1 MKNRKLQDLRIVFMG
16 TPLFAVASLQALIDA
31 GAQIV
36 GVVTSPDKP
45 AGRGMH
51 IHKSAVKEY
60 AEAQNLNLL
69 QPEKLKST
77 EFLSI
82 LKNLRAD
89 LQVVVAF
96 RMLPEVVWNMPP
108 MGTINVHASLLPQY
122 RGAAPINWAII
133 NGERETGVTTFKLKH
148 EIDTG
153 DILLQRKIEI
163 TQDDNAGTIHD
174 KLMLSG
180 ANLLIDTIAG
190 LANNS
195 IPETPQSKVDIQSLK
210 HAPKIFKDNLF
221 VDWNKTANEIINLIR
236 GLAPY
241 PSAHAMLQGKQIKIF
256 KAHAEYGTTKVL
268 TGTIETDHKHY
279 LRIAAADGW
288 VYLDHIQMEG
298 KKQMPIEDF
307 LRGFRLIA

>member
-1 MKNRKLQDLRIVFMG
+1 MG

-60 AEAQNLNLL
+60 AETQNLNLL

-307 LRGFRLIA
+307 LRGFRLVA